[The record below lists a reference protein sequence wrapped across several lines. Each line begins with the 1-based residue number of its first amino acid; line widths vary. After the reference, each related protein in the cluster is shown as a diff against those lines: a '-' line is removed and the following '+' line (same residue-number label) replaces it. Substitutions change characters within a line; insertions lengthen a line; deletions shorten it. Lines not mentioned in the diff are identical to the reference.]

1 MPAPQYFAKNAMIN
15 KTGYE
20 SLDAIITRGSKA
32 LTPDEFESAANAEEA
47 IILDTRAGAEF
58 VKAHIPN
65 SIFIGIDGGFAPW
78 VGALI
83 TDINAPILFLAPE
96 GREEEVITRLSRV
109 GYDNTIGFLKG
120 GIDAWKNAGKE
131 VETLQSVSA
140 QAFVEDL
147 DKTSYDVLDVR
158 KPGEFEGGHV
168 DEATN
173 LPLDFI
179 NEELNK
185 VDKNKTYYVHCA
197 GGYRSLIYISIL
209 KARGYDNLI
218 NVEGGWAAIK
228 GLLVNH

>member
-1 MPAPQYFAKNAMIN
+1 
-15 KTGYE
+15 
-20 SLDAIITRGSKA
+20 
-32 LTPDEFESAANAEEA
+32 
-47 IILDTRAGAEF
+47 
-58 VKAHIPN
+58 
-65 SIFIGIDGGFAPW
+65 
-78 VGALI
+78 
-83 TDINAPILFLAPE
+83 
-96 GREEEVITRLSRV
+96 
-109 GYDNTIGFLKG
+109 
-120 GIDAWKNAGKE
+120 
-131 VETLQSVSA
+131 
-140 QAFVEDL
+140 
-147 DKTSYDVLDVR
+147 VLDVR